1 MRKRKSIALLLALA
15 MTVSMFAGCAA
26 NPVQDENE
34 EASENVAEESEE
46 ELITPIPTQ
55 TPEVTEIITPEP
67 VPQEDI
73 PAGMAKSILTG
84 EYVDEAIGKRRPVA
98 FMVDNVSGA
107 FPHYGNSQA
116 SVYIEAP
123 VEAELT
129 RECLIFEN
137 YDDLDRIGSL
147 RSCRDYFLSYAHGFD
162 SIFCHY
168 GQAAYALV
176 YLENDKTDNISGLKG
191 YAGNFF
197 YRSSDLKAPHNA
209 HTSGKGINDA
219 IEYLGYRKTIKEGFV
234 PTFKF
239 KWVGE
244 KADVSN
250 GMEAAYASAGYPS
263 SKSYF
268 EYNPED
274 GLYYRFQYGGPE
286 IDGMNGE
293 QIKVKNLI
301 FEFENAT
308 LYQTSQYVHF
318 NTVGSGKGIYCTD
331 GKAVNITW
339 QRNDYYEPAKYF
351 LEDGTELEMTPGKT
365 FVNLVKNKHIANC
378 VIGASKD
385 EAVCA
390 VSDTVRQELENEN
403 AEWESWFKEHEQEL
417 RDELDADHFDS
428 LQAHGGISKCQ

>member
-1 MRKRKSIALLLALA
+1 MRKRGIALMLALA
-15 MTVSMFAGCAA
+15 MTVSMLGGCAA
-26 NPVQDENE
+26 SPIE
-34 EASENVAEESEE
+34 EETSEAVAEESEE
-46 ELITPIPTQ
+46 ELITPIPTE
-55 TPEVTEIITPEP
+55 TPEPTELITPEP
-67 VPQEDI
+67 EPQEDI

-84 EYVDEAIGKRRPVA
+84 EYVDEAIGTRRPVA

-107 FPHYGNSQA
+107 FPHYGNSHA

-129 RECLIFEN
+129 RECIIYED

-147 RSCRDYFLSYAHGFD
+147 RSCRDYFLSYALGFD
-162 SIFCHY
+162 TIFCHY

-176 YLENDKTDNISGLKG
+176 YLENDKVDNISGLKG
-191 YAGNFF
+191 YAGNYF

-219 IEYLGYRKTIKEGFV
+219 IEYLGYRKTIKQDFE

-244 KADVSN
+244 TADVSN
-250 GMEAAYASAGYPS
+250 GMEAAYASAGYQS

-301 FEFENAT
+301 FEFENAS
-308 LYQTSQYVHF
+308 LYQDSQYVHF
-318 NTVGSGKGIYCTD
+318 DTVGTGKGIYVTD

-365 FVNLVKNKHIANC
+365 FVNLVKNKHVGRC
-378 VIGASKD
+378 VIGPSKE

-390 VSDTVRQELENEN
+390 VSEAVQAELENEN
-403 AEWESWFKEHEQEL
+403 ATWESWFKEHEAELRQEL
-417 RDELDADHFDS
+417 DIDQAAS
-428 LQAHGGISKCQ
+428 LAAHGGISKCQ